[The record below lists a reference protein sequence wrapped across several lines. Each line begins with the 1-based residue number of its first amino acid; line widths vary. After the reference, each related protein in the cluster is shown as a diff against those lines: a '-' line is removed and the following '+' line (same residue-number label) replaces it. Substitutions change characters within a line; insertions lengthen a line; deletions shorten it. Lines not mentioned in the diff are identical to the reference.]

1 MSSFIK
7 KIKDK
12 LKNYEFDY
20 LNKVANDLVNPE
32 DRAPISSLE
41 SRQSYLYRVG
51 KRRNLERYLS
61 EGIRT
66 SSSSSDLGDRY
77 LDEDGNEEYRSYFF
91 SDLNS
96 VMITVLSSDQDIDAI
111 IGSVS
116 DEEVVVLIIDPK
128 KISSEIS
135 NLYIYEDKEL
145 SVGRS
150 GLNSVYVSGPDCNEK
165 WTVPSSSI
173 VGHKTLEDI
182 LSEEEDSYED
192 FEENLDENLD
202 F

>member
-7 KIKDK
+7 KIKNK

-66 SSSSSDLGDRY
+66 SSSSSDLGDKY

-145 SVGRS
+145 SVARS